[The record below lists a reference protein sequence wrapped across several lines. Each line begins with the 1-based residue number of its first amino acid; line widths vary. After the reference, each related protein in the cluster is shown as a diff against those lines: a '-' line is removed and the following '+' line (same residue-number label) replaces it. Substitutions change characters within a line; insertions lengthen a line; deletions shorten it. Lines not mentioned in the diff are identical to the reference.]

1 MARPDEHRRSLETQR
16 LKPFEGRSAVLT
28 GAASGL
34 GRGLAE
40 ALARQGARVVV
51 SDRDGGGAERVAGE
65 LIGRGLTAHPV
76 TCDVTSPSQV
86 QHLFDQAES
95 LYGPVDYSFA
105 NAGFAMAGLA
115 HELTT
120 EHFQELLEVDLIG
133 VIRCCQTVYP
143 RMVARGR
150 GHLVNTASLA
160 GLVGFPGLL
169 PYSTAKAAVVRYSL
183 DLRVEASHYGVKVSA
198 LCPAFLQTRIFQ
210 ACRTVNMDLGKVE
223 GSVRVEALEPAVRAL
238 LRGVARNRAV
248 VTYPWYSDLAW
259 WVHRLS
265 QRLAYPMSRF
275 VFGRVR
281 SNHRPDSRR

>member
-1 MARPDEHRRSLETQR
+1 MARPGQHGRALEAQR
-16 LKPFEGRSAVLT
+16 VSPFAGRSAVLT

-40 ALARQGARVVV
+40 ALAGQGARVVV
-51 SDRDGGGAERVAGE
+51 SDRDGEGAERVAAE
-65 LIGRGLTAHPV
+65 LTRQGFTARALH
-76 TCDVTSPSQV
+76 CDVTSPAQV
-86 QHLFDQAES
+86 ESLFDQAERF
-95 LYGPVDYSFA
+95 YGPVDYSFA

-120 EHFQELLEVDLIG
+120 EHFQELLEVNLIG
-133 VIRCCQTVYP
+133 VIRCCQAIYP
-143 RMVARGR
+143 RMVARGA

-183 DLRVEASHYGVKVSA
+183 DLRVEASHYGVRVSA

-210 ACRTVNMDLGKVE
+210 ACRSVNMDLGTVQ
-223 GSVRVEALEPAVRAL
+223 GTVRVEPLEPAVRAL

-265 QRLAYPMSRF
+265 QGLADPLSRY
-275 VFGRVR
+275 VFRRVR
-281 SNHRPDSRR
+281 RNHRPDSRR